1 MGKMQPRCFVDGCVG
16 CGNFIIRL
24 RRSMTGI
31 RSLEAGCSPARRSS
45 SSNSLLMPVPSTSW
59 RRATPGRPT
68 SMADLG
74 VVGQD
79 GKLQSGS
86 YLGRSQV
93 QSEYAK
99 AVVCTTVAV
108 DPLYIGYYA
117 GFDVTAPRIM
127 QGRDNVF
134 DNPTP
139 AQKVSRPG
147 FYTTLVPVTA
157 GYHVI
162 AIDYLLIDPDANND
176 PNPLHNAIA
185 IPPFPRLTIKANPEV
200 GLLQDLT
207 ADATAGDG
215 V

>member
-1 MGKMQPRCFVDGCVG
+1 
-16 CGNFIIRL
+16 
-24 RRSMTGI
+24 
-31 RSLEAGCSPARRSS
+31 
-45 SSNSLLMPVPSTSW
+45 
-59 RRATPGRPT
+59 
-68 SMADLG
+68 MADLG

-79 GKLQSGS
+79 GQRQAGS

-93 QSEYAK
+93 TSEYAK
-99 AVVCTTVAV
+99 VVICTTITV

-134 DNPTP
+134 GNPTP

-215 V
+215 VTWRTLSIAFTATANGVIKVIREKRYMGMDDSVFWDNLRMLA